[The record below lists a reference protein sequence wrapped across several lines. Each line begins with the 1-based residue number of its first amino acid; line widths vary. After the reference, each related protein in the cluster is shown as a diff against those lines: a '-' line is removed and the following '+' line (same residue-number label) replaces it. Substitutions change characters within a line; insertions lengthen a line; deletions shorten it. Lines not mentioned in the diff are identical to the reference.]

1 MPAWLR
7 LRQGTPKP
15 HASCSLRL
23 LQTLDSR
30 TPRSACCLLLAIHRF
45 AHALTG
51 NTDINALPG
60 TVPREKHHLPVFLHP
75 LDGFIPVELL
85 FEFIFL

>member
-1 MPAWLR
+1 MPAWPR

-30 TPRSACCLLLAIHRF
+30 TPCYLLPAIHRF